1 MTGFKMLFEIMPHGK
16 GLPVPKYATPGSSG
30 MDLHAA
36 VDVPVVIKP
45 GEVLLIPTGIRI
57 ALPEPYEAQIRAR
70 SGLAIKHALCV
81 LNGPGTVDSDYR
93 GEVKVILA
101 NLGKEPFTVE
111 RGARIAQMVVMRVEK
126 PAVELVDKVPETLRG
141 EGGFGSSGR

>member
-1 MTGFKMLFEIMPHGK
+1 MTGFKMLLEILPHGK
-16 GLPVPKYATPGSSG
+16 GLPMPRYATPGSSG
-30 MDLHAA
+30 VDLHAA
-36 VDVPVVIKP
+36 VDAPVVIKP
-45 GEVLLIPTGIRI
+45 GEVVLIPTGIKI